1 MSVLGRLFPY
11 AERFGVNR
19 RLPEKGR
26 PRDEIL
32 GEIRTMAEEE
42 DTSWRSGKCSG
53 TMYHGDLE
61 HYEFLGEAFKPYAHT
76 NVLQRDMCPS
86 ATRFERE
93 VFAMELDL
101 FRGPAVAEHH
111 PDETPCGVVTSG
123 GTDSIVSAVLAYR
136 DHARA
141 ERGIERPN
149 LVLPDTAHPAFHK
162 GAHMFGVDVRMIPV
176 GESTRVDAADV
187 AQAVDDQT
195 VAIVGS
201 AGNYPYGTVDPIAE
215 LSDVASERGVGLHVD
230 GCLGGFILPWGQ
242 ELGLDIPVFDF
253 RLPGVTTISADTHK
267 YVYGLKGTST
277 LLFRNKTLRQYQYFF
292 QTDWK
297 GGKYFSPGI
306 AGSRSGGLLA
316 SAWAAM
322 VHLGREGYLERA
334 RGIFDTSF
342 AMQAAVRKH
351 GELRILGEPTFCF
364 AFTSDD
370 FAIYHVNDFM
380 KERGWRFNGLQYPDA
395 LHFCVTGPQLQPGV
409 VGGLAADLAEAVE
422 YAKHPPQE
430 VPKSGAVYGGVPG
443 GHTAEAGEFIRA
455 VMADLLDSFMEL
467 PPEE

>member
-19 RLPEKGR
+19 RLPEEGR

-42 DTSWRSGKCSG
+42 DASWRNGKCSG

-86 ATRFERE
+86 ATRFESE
-93 VFAMELDL
+93 VIAMALDL
-101 FRGPAVAEHH
+101 FRGSAVAEHH

-187 AQAVDDQT
+187 A
-195 VAIVGS
+195 
-201 AGNYPYGTVDPIAE
+201 
-215 LSDVASERGVGLHVD
+215 
-230 GCLGGFILPWGQ
+230 
-242 ELGLDIPVFDF
+242 PV
-253 RLPGVTTISADTHK
+253 
-267 YVYGLKGTST
+267 
-277 LLFRNKTLRQYQYFF
+277 
-292 QTDWK
+292 
-297 GGKYFSPGI
+297 
-306 AGSRSGGLLA
+306 
-316 SAWAAM
+316 
-322 VHLGREGYLERA
+322 
-334 RGIFDTSF
+334 
-342 AMQAAVRKH
+342 
-351 GELRILGEPTFCF
+351 
-364 AFTSDD
+364 
-370 FAIYHVNDFM
+370 
-380 KERGWRFNGLQYPDA
+380 
-395 LHFCVTGPQLQPGV
+395 
-409 VGGLAADLAEAVE
+409 
-422 YAKHPPQE
+422 
-430 VPKSGAVYGGVPG
+430 
-443 GHTAEAGEFIRA
+443 
-455 VMADLLDSFMEL
+455 
-467 PPEE
+467 